1 MMEDEPGSGD
11 EVLPPARKPPIKLP
25 PLETDEPNVPDGPF
39 CPFRCQC
46 HLRVAQCS
54 DLGNYFI
61 TLD

>member
-11 EVLPPARKPPIKLP
+11 EKMIVTRKPPIQTSPFLP
-25 PLETDEPNVPDGPF
+25 DGPDGPF

-54 DLGNYFI
+54 DLGKHFV